1 MRKHLVRN
9 TPPEYPQP
17 LPQPHPPYRGVCG
30 LRNAGTD
37 TRTPASSASSAKWFV
52 AGVAEGKR
60 SISTTVPN
68 VPGLNY
74 EHKKPRVLGGS
85 HENALELVKTLTVI
99 FLIVNFPAQGSQNPN
114 EFALSA
120 HSKTHLKFYGLVF
133 NLVRS
138 GTLDRSLP
146 QPRNCPATTLSR

>member
-1 MRKHLVRN
+1 MIVVVGSVAEAFGPQY
-9 TPPEYPQP
+9 PPEYPQP
-17 LPQPHPPYRGVCG
+17 LPQPHPPLQGGVCG

-68 VPGLNY
+68 VPGLNH

-85 HENALELVKTLTVI
+85 HAKPLELVKTLIVI
-99 FLIVNFPAQGSQNPN
+99 SLIVNFPTEGSQNPMN
-114 EFALSA
+114 SHFP
-120 HSKTHLKFYGLVF
+120 HIPKPT
-133 NLVRS
+133 
-138 GTLDRSLP
+138 
-146 QPRNCPATTLSR
+146 